1 MEAFPNAANHVWK
14 LKMELPTV
22 VRAHTIFRRM
32 YPLVNIPKTVENHHF
47 QWENPLFLWSFSI
60 AMLVITRGYEKW
72 RKQRSDLPE
81 ENYEHLEDDLSSDTD
96 FSIYPF
102 RPSLVTRGPVIE
114 IHINPPVFDGLPIY
128 VPHMFFIFIDCCPID
143 FSMLDV
149 SSIFVA
155 SLSEN
160 RVLPKLQF

>member
-22 VRAHTIFRRM
+22 VRAHTIFRRI
-32 YPLVNIPKTVENHHF
+32 PLVNIQKTVENHHF

-60 AMLVITRGYEKW
+60 AMLNYQRVWKMA
-72 RKQRSDLPE
+72 KARSDLPE

-114 IHINPPVFDGLPIY
+114 IHINPPVFDGLPTY

>member
-1 MEAFPNAANHVWK
+1 MAKA
-14 LKMELPTV
+14 
-22 VRAHTIFRRM
+22 
-32 YPLVNIPKTVENHHF
+32 
-47 QWENPLFLWSFSI
+47 
-60 AMLVITRGYEKW
+60 
-72 RKQRSDLPE
+72 RSDLPE

-114 IHINPPVFDGLPIY
+114 IHINPPVFDGLPTY